1 MNKKTIKNILIIEDD
16 ITLSLM
22 LKTWLTK
29 KGFAVESAINVADA
43 KRAVK
48 NSSPDLILSD
58 LRLPDDSG
66 LSFLKYVK
74 EWDDKIIFIMMT
86 GYADIQTA
94 VESIKCGAF
103 DYIAKPLNPEELFRK
118 INEAAEIQY
127 DGDFVANKSEDE
139 KKEFP
144 EFVVGKSIEYKKVYE
159 YVDLVAPTKLSVLIT
174 GNSGVGKEHIARL
187 IHQKSDRKKAPFVA
201 VDCGVLSRDLAASEL
216 FGHIKGAFTG
226 AINNK
231 QGHFYTANGG
241 TLFLD
246 EIGNLPMDIQIQL
259 LRVLQEKKIKPVGSD
274 REIPVDIR
282 LISATNEN
290 LEDAVNQGNFRT
302 DLYHRLSEF
311 LLYVPALQECRE
323 DIPLYLHHFL
333 EFSNRELGKNVIGF
347 TPEAMT
353 MLKMYSWPGN
363 VRELKN
369 IISRIVLIAPDSYIT
384 PDLLPDNIRMSIG
397 SDAAA
402 SKLLS
407 LKKTNEKERIEEALK
422 LCNYNKS
429 KAAKILDIDRKT
441 LYHKIKLYNIDS

>member
-1 MNKKTIKNILIIEDD
+1 MDKKTIKNVLIIEDD

-29 KGFAVESAINVADA
+29 KGFVVESVINVADA
-43 KRAVK
+43 KRAIK
-48 NSSPDLILSD
+48 NFLPDLILSD

-74 EWDDKIIFIMMT
+74 EWDNNIIFIMMT

-103 DYIAKPLNPEELFRK
+103 DYIAKPLNPEELYRK
-118 INEAAEIQY
+118 ITEAAEI
-127 DGDFVANKSEDE
+127 KSVDDVVTTKMEED
-139 KKEFP
+139 KKDFP

-174 GNSGVGKEHIARL
+174 GKSGVGKEHIARL

-216 FGHIKGAFTG
+216 FGHVKGAFTG

-231 QGHFYTANGG
+231 QGHFYTAHSG

-282 LISATNEN
+282 IISATNEN
-290 LEDAVNQGNFRT
+290 LEGAVNQGYFRT

-311 LLYVPALQECRE
+311 LLYVPALQECSE

-333 EFSNRELGKNVIGF
+333 ELSNRELGKNVIGF
-347 TPEAMT
+347 TPEAMA
-353 MLKMYSWPGN
+353 MLKLYSWPGN

-369 IISRIVLIAPDSYIT
+369 IISRIVLIAQGNYIT
-384 PDLLPDNIRMSIG
+384 LDVLPENIGASIG
-397 SDAAA
+397 TDAIA

-407 LKKTNEKERIEEALK
+407 LKKNNEKARIEDALK

>member
-1 MNKKTIKNILIIEDD
+1 MIKNILIIEDD

-29 KGFAVESAINVADA
+29 KGFFVESAMNIAEA
-43 KRAVK
+43 KRIVK
-48 NSSPDLILSD
+48 NSDLDLVLSD

-66 LSFLKYVK
+66 LSFLKYLK
-74 EWDDKIIFIMMT
+74 EWNDEIIFIMMT

-118 INEAAEIQY
+118 INEASEIRCAH
-127 DGDFVANKSEDE
+127 DSVTTKTED
-139 KKEFP
+139 KKALP

-187 IHQKSDRKKAPFVA
+187 IHQKSDRKKSQFVA

-216 FGHIKGAFTG
+216 FGHVKGAFTG
-226 AINNK
+226 AISNK
-231 QGHFYTANGG
+231 QGHFFTANGG

-282 LISATNEN
+282 IISATNEN
-290 LEDAVNQGNFRT
+290 LEDAVNQGVFRT
-302 DLYHRLSEF
+302 DLYHRLNEF
-311 LLYVPALQECRE
+311 VLYVPALQECRE

-333 EFSNRELGKNVIGF
+333 ELSNQELKKNVIGF
-347 TPEAMT
+347 TPEAMN
-353 MLKMYSWPGN
+353 MLKLYSWPGN

-369 IISRIVLIAPDSYIT
+369 IISRIVLIAPDNYIT
-384 PDLLPDNIRMSIG
+384 LDLLPENIRSASG
-397 SDAAA
+397 FDAANT
-402 SKLLS
+402 KLLS

-422 LCNYNKS
+422 FCNYNKS
-429 KAAKILDIDRKT
+429 KAAKMLDIDRKT